1 MELLKVESPAVYKN
15 LIVKL
20 GDKPSDKT
28 HDGRSYPGRVHDLRI
43 NGDRY
48 AWPLVYSGG
57 AGGGEGLLF
66 LRAPSGKQIFRATS
80 P

>member
-48 AWPLVYSGG
+48 A
-57 AGGGEGLLF
+57 
-66 LRAPSGKQIFRATS
+66 
-80 P
+80 